1 MFTQAFSPEQ
11 SASGLLEN
19 GRDVIILYVKEFH
32 KEVNAINLSGL
43 SQFTYNWFATETKD
57 AYVLQVNW
65 ENGVH
70 IAIRF
75 DQQHFGLLEQMR
87 RPKDVILS
95 TSPIS
100 SLMEKAQAENTD
112 FLELGEVLTFSQLV
126 FTNHQP
132 EEYQGH

>member
-1 MFTQAFSPEQ
+1 MFTQAYSPEQ

-19 GRDVIILYVKEFH
+19 GRDVIILYVKEFQ
-32 KEVNAINLSGL
+32 KEVKTINQSGL
-43 SQFTYNWFATETKD
+43 SQFTYSWFATENKN

-65 ENGVH
+65 ESGVH

-75 DQQHFGLLEQMR
+75 NRQHFGLLEQLR
-87 RPKDVILS
+87 RPKDVILT

-100 SLMEKAQAENTD
+100 VLMEKARAENLD

-132 EEYQGH
+132 EEYQTH